1 MKPIYVAIL
10 GLLGIAA
17 VCVTG
22 AAYLIDVCVFLLKAS
37 DFLRVYAHRRQFYY
51 SF

>member
-22 AAYLIDVCVFLLKAS
+22 AAYLIDEAQKQAQQE
-37 DFLRVYAHRRQFYY
+37 AAIY
-51 SF
+51 S

>member
-22 AAYLIDVCVFLLKAS
+22 ATYLIDEARKQAEQEA
-37 DFLRVYAHRRQFYY
+37 RIY
-51 SF
+51 S